1 MISCFQ
7 IARVIANFYHYRP
20 KMPDRGTFWCQPPAE
35 TRWAYLRGP
44 NGL

>member
-20 KMPDRGTFWCQPPAE
+20 KMPDRGTFYWQLPAE
-35 TRWAYLRGP
+35 ARSAHRRGP